1 MQLVE
6 THIHEVTQDT
16 LSSSEE
22 DIEGQMQTPNNRR
35 KYRQRQ
41 KKTKEN
47 RTDAVIQGKETTRA
61 NDTKPSYTKVACC
74 KTKYGSF

>member
-1 MQLVE
+1 MRLVE

-41 KKTKEN
+41 KKQK
-47 RTDAVIQGKETTRA
+47 RTEQMQ
-61 NDTKPSYTKVACC
+61 
-74 KTKYGSF
+74 